1 MILGTS
7 QSDNSGESTF
17 ADEAEGSLTVV
28 DAIKQGDYDGAIN
41 SLDEIIKTSDS
52 SLGGSA
58 PNDFIKNPNDQKKLI
73 QLVTNVQNALKGQTC
88 IHLVNVNNC
97 FHIPLIII
105 SFFYYIL
112 LFQPYHIFYYRV
124 LKKQS
129 CIREDTRNY
138 L

>member
-73 QLVTNVQNALKGQTC
+73 QLVTNVQKCLERTNL
-88 IHLVNVNNC
+88 
-97 FHIPLIII
+97 
-105 SFFYYIL
+105 
-112 LFQPYHIFYYRV
+112 
-124 LKKQS
+124 
-129 CIREDTRNY
+129 
-138 L
+138 